1 MLPAFIMLLPR
12 CSNLLEGKGKIPTQR
27 RVRRP
32 RGWFYYVRAT
42 AVRAFIFAPSFVSFP
57 ASLLYPFRFVFL
69 VFSGHRS
76 ASVPPWNSDC
86 FLAFGGVS
94 SLRHEKKTK
103 VSEEERKKQ
112 EPKEMQDRRSIP
124 GARIWCELRLWL
136 RARGCGAEDDSN
148 LFTNA
153 AKIRLRKEREN
164 SHFLLLFECFPSLP
178 EAL

>member
-103 VSEEERKKQ
+103 VSEEERKKKNLRRCRTGGAFPVLGFGASYDCGCALEDAARRTTQ
-112 EPKEMQDRRSIP
+112 IYSPTRRRS
-124 GARIWCELRLWL
+124 
-136 RARGCGAEDDSN
+136 D
-148 LFTNA
+148 
-153 AKIRLRKEREN
+153 
-164 SHFLLLFECFPSLP
+164 
-178 EAL
+178 